1 MSSVQNIMCLL
12 FPTGYRGTH
21 YSHIPNKQGDQ
32 KFDHRYPQCLPFCGQ
47 RCKTNLKCKEIRASD
62 RLKPPIST
70 LLTLLF
76 YVLLSRFSFALQG
89 AFLQFKHR

>member
-32 KFDHRYPQCLPFCGQ
+32 KFDHRYPQCLPFCGKRWTFDIGFVMQ
-47 RCKTNLKCKEIRASD
+47 NK
-62 RLKPPIST
+62 
-70 LLTLLF
+70 
-76 YVLLSRFSFALQG
+76 SRM
-89 AFLQFKHR
+89 